1 MKATVL
7 TILLAFVAV
16 SKAED
21 LYVEETGEN
30 EIIPIGNVQFL
41 IHFMFRAIDIAK
53 RGLFIYCYCFLFTN
67 KNHALN
73 TNHA

>member
-1 MKATVL
+1 MKAAVL
-7 TILLAFVAV
+7 TILLAFAAV

-41 IHFMFRAIDIAK
+41 IHFILAQREVYFCLQTKTMR
-53 RGLFIYCYCFLFTN
+53 
-67 KNHALN
+67 
-73 TNHA
+73 

>member
-7 TILLAFVAV
+7 TILLAFAAV

-41 IHFMFRAIDIAK
+41 THFISAQREF
-53 RGLFIYCYCFLFTN
+53 CFCLQT
-67 KNHALN
+67 K
-73 TNHA
+73 TMR

>member
-1 MKATVL
+1 MKAAVL
-7 TILLAFVAV
+7 TILLVFVAV

-41 IHFMFRAIDIAK
+41 IHFILAQREVY
-53 RGLFIYCYCFLFTN
+53 LFIVIVICLQT
-67 KNHALN
+67 K
-73 TNHA
+73 TTR

>member
-7 TILLAFVAV
+7 IILLAFAAV

-41 IHFMFRAIDIAK
+41 IHFILAQREV
-53 RGLFIYCYCFLFTN
+53 CFCFCLLT
-67 KNHALN
+67 K
-73 TNHA
+73 TMR

>member
-7 TILLAFVAV
+7 IILLAFAAV

-41 IHFMFRAIDIAK
+41 IHLLSKIELLLKLQIITQSMHGYLCKTKKLMIGFQS
-53 RGLFIYCYCFLFTN
+53 
-67 KNHALN
+67 
-73 TNHA
+73 

>member
-7 TILLAFVAV
+7 IILLAFAAV

-41 IHFMFRAIDIAK
+41 IHFMFRAIDSAK

-73 TNHA
+73 YHA